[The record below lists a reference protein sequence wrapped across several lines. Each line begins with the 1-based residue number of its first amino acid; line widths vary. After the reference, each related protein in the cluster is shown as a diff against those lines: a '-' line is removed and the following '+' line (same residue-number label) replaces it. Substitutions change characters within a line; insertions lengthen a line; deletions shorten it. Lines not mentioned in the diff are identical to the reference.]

1 MISPSDEDS
10 FTFTVSAANGDI
22 FKLRGKY
29 VGGTLNWTIW
39 AIFFITGT
47 FILLIL
53 LYFLLSVSHPILAP
67 LLSKDVTLSTPVCIR
82 SVPAHTAGRLSQ
94 FL

>member
-29 VGGTLNWTIW
+29 VGGTL
-39 AIFFITGT
+39 TGPSG
-47 FILLIL
+47 
-53 LYFLLSVSHPILAP
+53 LYFLLHLFYLFCYIFYYLCHTQYLP
-67 LLSKDVTLSTPVCIR
+67 LCLVR
-82 SVPAHTAGRLSQ
+82 M
-94 FL
+94 

>member
-1 MISPSDEDS
+1 MIAPSDEDS

-29 VGGTLNWTIW
+29 VCGTLNWTIW
-39 AIFFITGT
+39 AIFFIT

-53 LYFLLSVSHPILAP
+53 LYFLLSLLHPILAP
-67 LLSKDVTLSTPVCIR
+67 LLSKDVTLSTPVCIW
-82 SVPAHTAGRLSQ
+82 SVPAHTAGPLSR
-94 FL
+94 FP

>member
-1 MISPSDEDS
+1 MIAPSDEDS

-29 VGGTLNWTIW
+29 VCGINWTIW
-39 AIFFITGT
+39 AIIFIT

-53 LYFLLSVSHPILAP
+53 LYFLLYVSHPILAP

-82 SVPAHTAGRLSQ
+82 SVPAHTAGNLSR
-94 FL
+94 FP